1 MKVKTLLSKIKEVVT
16 KKDLERSVTL
26 FGHINFSDELNYVNV
41 KLVNGVLVEKDIRES
56 YTWDN
61 LISDLSSMNPKDEIS
76 IDNFNGN
83 NVYITN
89 IKRTTKDYYSEE
101 YGGALLTFNQ
111 MKSLGWSEVVI
122 EDNGLTILKDSLVI
136 RCNIRVMYVL

>member
-16 KKDLERSVTL
+16 KKDLEKSVTL

-41 KLVNGVLVEKDIRES
+41 KLVNGVLVEKNIRES

-61 LISDLSSMNPKDEIS
+61 LISDLSSMNPKAEIS
-76 IDNFNGN
+76 LDNFNGN
-83 NVYITN
+83 SVYITN
-89 IKRTTKDYYSEE
+89 IKRTTKNYYSEE
-101 YGGALLTFNQ
+101 PDGGLLTFNQ
-111 MKSLGWSEVVI
+111 MKSLGWTEAVI

-136 RCNIRVMYVL
+136 RCNIRVMYIL